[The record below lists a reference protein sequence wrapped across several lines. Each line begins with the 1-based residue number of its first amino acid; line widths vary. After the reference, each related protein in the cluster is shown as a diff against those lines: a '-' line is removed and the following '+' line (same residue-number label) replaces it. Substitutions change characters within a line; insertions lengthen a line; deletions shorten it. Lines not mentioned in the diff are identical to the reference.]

1 VVSAVPESFDGMLE
15 ELADAAAA
23 GVALPDVADVRR
35 RARQR
40 TVHRR
45 MTASALAFALLCVS
59 GVAGAAIDGRLRPP
73 GKVSAASAPGVS
85 VAPLGTGSAAGT
97 PTSTPSA
104 SAGAGSSYAAAYAG
118 VWAGKPPDSYLVVF
132 PDGVMGLSQG
142 GGFPL
147 CYGQALATSSASPTA
162 NPAEDSAANS
172 AASAAGAK
180 TGTILGG
187 SAAGSLPSSTA
198 TAPTVDSTSGADT
211 ITSKLPFREVGCD
224 GTGVVDGLAL
234 QTTSNGKTV
243 ELVGP
248 ATAKD
253 KAVGISNGYGL
264 AFSIEGAVSGNGQ
277 EMMLKEL
284 VGQWTSIDGSS
295 QVLNIGVDG
304 SVTYTT
310 VGTATDGTDT
320 GSGEIDAYYSFGAR
334 VLTNCTADEQADL
347 RKQGQD
353 FTFKAGQAC
362 GLLVVETTSTT
373 DQILVYTGTGQ
384 QTFQRVD

>member
-23 GVALPDVADVRR
+23 GVTMPDLADVRR

-45 MTASALAFALLCVS
+45 VTASALAFALLCVS

-73 GKVSAASAPGVS
+73 GKVSAVSAPGVT
-85 VAPLGTGSAAGT
+85 VAPLGTGPAPGT
-97 PTSTPSA
+97 PTPTPSA
-104 SAGAGSSYAAAYAG
+104 SAGADSSFAAAYAG
-118 VWAGKPPDSYLVVF
+118 VWAGKPPDSFMVVF

-142 GGFPL
+142 SGFPL
-147 CYGQALATSSASPTA
+147 CYGQALATSSAS
-162 NPAEDSAANS
+162 SAANS
-172 AASAAGAK
+172 AADSAATAARAN

-187 SAAGSLPSSTA
+187 SAAGSAPSSA
-198 TAPTVDSTSGADT
+198 LTAPTVDSTSGADT
-211 ITSKLPFREVGCD
+211 IGSTLPFKEVGCD
-224 GTGVVDGLAL
+224 GAGVVDGLAL
-234 QTTSNGKTV
+234 QTTSSGKTI

-248 ATAKD
+248 ASAKD
-253 KAVGISNGYGL
+253 KAVGISNAYGL
-264 AFSIEGAVSGNGQ
+264 AFTIEAAVSGNSE

-284 VGQWTSIDGSS
+284 IGQWTSIDGSS

-310 VGTATDGTDT
+310 VGTAADGTDT
-320 GSGEIDAYYSFGAR
+320 GSGAIDAYYSFGAR
-334 VLTNCTADEQADL
+334 VLTDCTASEVAQIQ
-347 RKQGQD
+347 KEGQGS
-353 FTFKAGQAC
+353 TFKTNPAC
-362 GLLVVETTSTT
+362 GLLVIETTSTT